1 MAIQLIVAKVLR
13 DELALRGIR
22 SLTAEVS
29 EAIAARIFERIIELE
44 LELAARDFN
53 IPRAAATDQ
62 RDEPGI
68 MSIYDPL
75 RRELEST
82 REQTVRLTFSE
93 IEDIL
98 GRPLPASA
106 YKFSAWWGN
115 ERSRKAGH
123 TQAMA
128 WLHAGFAARVSLK
141 QRAVEFHRP

>member
-1 MAIQLIVAKVLR
+1 
-13 DELALRGIR
+13 
-22 SLTAEVS
+22 
-29 EAIAARIFERIIELE
+29 
-44 LELAARDFN
+44 
-53 IPRAAATDQ
+53 
-62 RDEPGI
+62 

-82 REQTVRLTFSE
+82 RERTIRLTFSE

-98 GRPLPASA
+98 GRPLPVSA

-115 ERSRKAGH
+115 ESSRKARH

-141 QRAVEFHRP
+141 QRAVEFQRPSGPGGDPVRP